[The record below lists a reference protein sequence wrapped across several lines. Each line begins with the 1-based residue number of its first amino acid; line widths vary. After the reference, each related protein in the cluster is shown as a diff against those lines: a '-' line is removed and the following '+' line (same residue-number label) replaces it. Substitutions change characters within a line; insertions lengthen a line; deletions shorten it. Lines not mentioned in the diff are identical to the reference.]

1 MITAFEIKQ
10 KATRKYID
18 FLRRIVIGMEF
29 QPLVIVCNKKAN
41 PSMAEF
47 DKELSNIRSL
57 SKEVKGFGYTI
68 EWKKV
73 NTKNLGAQDLPNTI
87 LFESED
93 DFVRFLQKTR
103 EVAQFKDDVKL
114 IAEKYS
120 ILLQWIEKYPQK
132 VIDNAGLWPDLLKV
146 LDYFSENPN
155 PHLYIRELP
164 IEVHTKFIESNTSV
178 IRDMLDIVIAD
189 KVLPD
194 EKEFEKRFGL
204 RYDEPILRMRLLDS
218 SKKMSLFS
226 GVDDISLPISQF
238 CKLSLPFTKVFV
250 VENKVNF
257 LTFPSTEESIVIWG
271 HGYGIATLKNS
282 NWLKHADIYY
292 WGDMD
297 AQGFEILSQFRGYYP
312 QTKSI
317 MMDQSTFDKFFEND
331 MGTPSN
337 VTTELNLTIQEKSL
351 YYYVKENNYRLE
363 QEKIPQKYVIE
374 QLKNLK

>member
-1 MITAFEIKQ
+1 
-10 KATRKYID
+10 
-18 FLRRIVIGMEF
+18 
-29 QPLVIVCNKKAN
+29 
-41 PSMAEF
+41 
-47 DKELSNIRSL
+47 
-57 SKEVKGFGYTI
+57 
-68 EWKKV
+68 
-73 NTKNLGAQDLPNTI
+73 
-87 LFESED
+87 
-93 DFVRFLQKTR
+93 
-103 EVAQFKDDVKL
+103 
-114 IAEKYS
+114 
-120 ILLQWIEKYPQK
+120 
-132 VIDNAGLWPDLLKV
+132 
-146 LDYFSENPN
+146 
-155 PHLYIRELP
+155 
-164 IEVHTKFIESNTSV
+164 
-178 IRDMLDIVIAD
+178 MLDIVIAA
-189 KVLPD
+189 KVLTD

-257 LTFPSTEESIVIWG
+257 LTFPSTKDSSVIWG

-317 MMDQSTFDKFFEND
+317 MMNQSTFDKFFEND